1 MSTTSNN
8 RTRQKRVRRME
19 RRDTFTSRRS
29 VNELIREIISS
40 YGNLEARVNDTIN
53 WYGKKEYALSSAM
66 IAKLVQMS
74 YFEVYNEKDLPPA
87 WLIRKLIK
95 YPTHKLT
102 NSGWRTND
110 EYST

>member
-66 IAKLVQMS
+66 IAKLVQT
-74 YFEVYNEKDLPPA
+74 YYDENNLPPA